1 MKVVATRSFEKNLKA
16 CPHDIQ
22 SKAKVVYENLLAC
35 NKLSEITSLEKLA
48 GHKSYFRVRIGT
60 YRMGF
65 ELKDDT
71 VELIAIMHRKEIYRY
86 FP

>member
-1 MKVVATRSFEKNLKA
+1 MKVIATRSFEKNLKA
-16 CPHDIQ
+16 CPLDVQ
-22 SKAKVVYENLLAC
+22 SKAKVVYQNLLTC
-35 NKLSEITSLEKLA
+35 TKLSEITSLEKLG
-48 GHKSYFRVRIGT
+48 GHKSYFRIRIGT